1 MLKYRKINIKI
12 IIKDE
17 SKKRK
22 FFNTLV
28 NSLKPDDIGIDETTN
43 IIYKTHEK
51 YLEIVIDT
59 NAKIESVQA
68 TLNDIIRCLRTAI
81 NSLDFIEKP

>member
-1 MLKYRKINIKI
+1 MLKYREININI

-17 SKKRK
+17 SKERK

-28 NSLKPDDIGIDETTN
+28 KSLKPDDIGINETTN
-43 IIYKTHEK
+43 ITYKTHEK
-51 YLEIVIDT
+51 YLEIIINT

-68 TLNDIIRCLRTAI
+68 TLNDIIRCLRSVLDTL
-81 NSLDFIEKP
+81 NSIEKL